1 MADLYKEDLPDQCP
15 PAESQEIRANMHVFR
30 LIETA
35 QPKDNDFLSQRASN
49 PDAVFGVD
57 ECIARGVS
65 VWVQQADVARLKK
78 IPKFRNAKVC
88 RVNYTMGP
96 GRSYKP
102 LIQTIEHGGRLRRF
116 RSSPNAR
123 CWDD

>member
-88 RVNYTMGP
+88 RVNLHDGA
-96 GRSYKP
+96 GKI
-102 LIQTIEHGGRLRRF
+102 IQTF
-116 RSSPNAR
+116 DPNHRTWWPFAAFSILTQ
-123 CWDD
+123 CEVLG